1 MNKTEYLQLYC
12 FHDYLALHKNGTCL
26 RLKLLGETLTFSP
39 GFRMGELLKM
49 MGEHFAWD
57 PVSPVSLLNDY

>member
-12 FHDYLALHKNGTCL
+12 FHDCFALHKNGTCL

-39 GFRMGELLKM
+39 SFRMGELLKM